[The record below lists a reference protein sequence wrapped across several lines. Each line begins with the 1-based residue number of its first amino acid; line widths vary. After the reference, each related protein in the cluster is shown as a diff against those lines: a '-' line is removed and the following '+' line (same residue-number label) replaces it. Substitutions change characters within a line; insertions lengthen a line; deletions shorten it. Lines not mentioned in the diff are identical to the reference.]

1 MLSNKDDPPW
11 TEEEDRTVCMLVLS
25 HGTKQ
30 WSLIAARLHGRTG
43 NQCRERW
50 HKGNHS
56 SEALFAST
64 PVQPASEAETM
75 FAAAW
80 QHEEAAAIQR
90 QMRGWRATTGNGRPK
105 TGWRTNQEVE
115 MRNARLLQETRDL
128 KAANAELKTKL
139 QTELQ
144 RAHTASGRT
153 AGAASR

>member
-1 MLSNKDDPPW
+1 MLAPSNSRPW